1 MPHLS
6 FTKCLS
12 PEIPL
17 LLPLVVWIN
26 LALKIS
32 ATRCSL
38 FYWTD
43 LLYVCDWDFPLFVSS
58 YNIIIF
64 DFHFA
69 EWNLKPTE
77 LDGDSLSYL
86 DMMERSIQE
95 ERRRERE
102 RQIMDEGKQLWQLKK
117 QEQLETEIKDQEEVG
132 HNSFLKKRFH
142 E

>member
-43 LLYVCDWDFPLFVSS
+43 LLYVCAI
-58 YNIIIF
+58 YNDSNNANMSQRSVVVNIYLCF
-64 DFHFA
+64 LLLLASTFHMHYISQIHITF
-69 EWNLKPTE
+69 LYHYYTTF
-77 LDGDSLSYL
+77 
-86 DMMERSIQE
+86 
-95 ERRRERE
+95 REK
-102 RQIMDEGKQLWQLKK
+102 MV
-117 QEQLETEIKDQEEVG
+117 LEVKVAG
-132 HNSFLKKRFH
+132 YSFQNEYGNMLGPH
-142 E
+142 Q

>member
-1 MPHLS
+1 M
-6 FTKCLS
+6 
-12 PEIPL
+12 
-17 LLPLVVWIN
+17 
-26 LALKIS
+26 
-32 ATRCSL
+32 
-38 FYWTD
+38 
-43 LLYVCDWDFPLFVSS
+43 
-58 YNIIIF
+58 IIF
-64 DFHFA
+64 EFHFA

-132 HNSFLKKRFH
+132 YAKR
-142 E
+142 

>member
-1 MPHLS
+1 MLQGLTLY
-6 FTKCLS
+6 FYY
-12 PEIPL
+12 
-17 LLPLVVWIN
+17 
-26 LALKIS
+26 KIS
-32 ATRCSL
+32 
-38 FYWTD
+38 
-43 LLYVCDWDFPLFVSS
+43 
-58 YNIIIF
+58 IF
-64 DFHFA
+64 DFHLA

-132 HNSFLKKRFH
+132 QFFFKKRF
-142 E
+142 

>member
-1 MPHLS
+1 MHNS
-6 FTKCLS
+6 F
-12 PEIPL
+12 I
-17 LLPLVVWIN
+17 
-26 LALKIS
+26 
-32 ATRCSL
+32 
-38 FYWTD
+38 
-43 LLYVCDWDFPLFVSS
+43 
-58 YNIIIF
+58 
-64 DFHFA
+64 FA

-132 HNSFLKKRFH
+132 KATCLKTVFNG
-142 E
+142 